1 MHKKFNAAN
10 RLQYIFDFFVC
21 LLTLPSKTSL
31 KFLIFPHANSLE
43 ENSGKTMV
51 VWFKKMCNRK
61 IQKSGKKPKRT
72 KEITVSMVGVSV
84 DAENTP

>member
-1 MHKKFNAAN
+1 M
-10 RLQYIFDFFVC
+10 
-21 LLTLPSKTSL
+21 PSKTSL

-51 VWFKKMCNRK
+51 VWFKKMYNRK
-61 IQKSGKKPKRT
+61 IQKSGKFKKPKRK